1 MSRATSAIETL
12 VPRVVA
18 EYEKLGYCHP
28 TGVSPSCRQCRLAAE
43 SIFQRMMSFWE
54 AFLVDVIVDHIE
66 GRPTGHYRPQHSVRR
81 PRYSSRIDASNA
93 LLSTRRSS
101 NGVVTH
107 GGNPMAYKLFHE
119 PTVVIDYVS
128 YWMPNTD
135 MEAVFSAN
143 SHIIR
148 NILKIRHG
156 LSHGTAHAQA
166 ELRATLL
173 SYAPLRTY
181 GSVGEFLLD
190 RRAPTDPDLWIE
202 VMIEQVCRFATE
214 ISP

>member
-1 MSRATSAIETL
+1 MPRATSAINTL
-12 VPRVVA
+12 VPGIAA

-28 TGVSPSCRQCRLAAE
+28 AGVSSSCRQCRLAAE
-43 SIFQRMMSFWE
+43 SIFQKMMSFWE

-66 GRPTGHYRPQHSVRR
+66 GRATGHYRPRNPMRR
-81 PRYSSRIDASNA
+81 ARYNSRIDASNA
-93 LLSTRRSS
+93 LLSMRRV
-101 NGVVTH
+101 NGVLTH
-107 GGNPMAYKLFHE
+107 GGNVAAYMLFHD
-119 PTVVIDYVS
+119 PVKVIDYVK

-143 SHIIR
+143 SHTIR
-148 NILKIRHG
+148 NILRIRHG

-190 RRAPTDPDLWIE
+190 RRNPTDPELWIE
-202 VMIEQVCRFATE
+202 VMIEQVCGFATE